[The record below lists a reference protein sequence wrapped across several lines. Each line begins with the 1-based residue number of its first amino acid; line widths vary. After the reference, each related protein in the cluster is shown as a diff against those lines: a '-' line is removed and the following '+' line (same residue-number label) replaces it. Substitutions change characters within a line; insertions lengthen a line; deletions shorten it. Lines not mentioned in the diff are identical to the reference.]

1 MTLNVRTGRALLARP
16 SINKGE
22 EMANKAQEKLPE
34 KPYRLPNRIRVCGRW
49 QKKGYQ
55 PDDEEKAAWEKRCK
69 DRDWNVK
76 TGKPKVDKTAP
87 AEKN

>member
-16 SINKGE
+16 TINKGE
-22 EMANKAQEKLPE
+22 EMADKAKGKLPE
-34 KPYRLPNRIRVCGRW
+34 KPYRLKNMVRVCGRW

-55 PDDEEKAAWEKRCK
+55 PDDQEQADWEKRCK
-69 DRDWNVK
+69 SRDWNPK

-87 AEKN
+87 AKK